1 MQLRIL
7 KHIIS
12 QGILKILDSLGLPYF
27 CGQGVP
33 QHGSNVRKRFV
44 YSFVIKRRT
53 FSNKKKTESTK
64 GENTEDD

>member
-1 MQLRIL
+1 MQLKIL

-12 QGILKILDSLGLPYF
+12 RGILKILDSLGLPYF

-44 YSFVIKRRT
+44 YSFEIKVIPCFAFRI
-53 FSNKKKTESTK
+53 SYCA
-64 GENTEDD
+64 